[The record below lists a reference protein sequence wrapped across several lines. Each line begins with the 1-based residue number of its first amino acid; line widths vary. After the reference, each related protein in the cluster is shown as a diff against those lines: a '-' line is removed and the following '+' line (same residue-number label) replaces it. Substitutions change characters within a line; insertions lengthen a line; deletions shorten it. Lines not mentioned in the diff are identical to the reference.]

1 MCLNIFGFK
10 LIKNESRW
18 RETTEKGEN
27 LNSQQTQS
35 ICITFIQLR
44 LKVFDVGP
52 TLYKCYTEVMCL
64 LGWRTQG

>member
-18 RETTEKGEN
+18 QETTEEGEN

-35 ICITFIQLR
+35 ICITFIQR
-44 LKVFDVGP
+44 RPNVFDVGL
-52 TLYKCYTEVMCL
+52 TSYKCYTKILCL
-64 LGWRTQG
+64 LGWKT